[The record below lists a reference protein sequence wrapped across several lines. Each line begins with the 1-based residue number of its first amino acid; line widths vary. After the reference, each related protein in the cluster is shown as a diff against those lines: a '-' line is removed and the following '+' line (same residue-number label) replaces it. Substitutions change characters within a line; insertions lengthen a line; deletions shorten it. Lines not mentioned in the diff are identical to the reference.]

1 MISHFLIKL
10 YRKYDFDGI
19 VLECGFPAFFQLFLM
34 ELSKL
39 LHEKN
44 KQLIVVLP
52 ALLTEEHKQY
62 IKPELIE
69 SMSNYVDRFSI
80 MTYDYSSHDP

>member
-1 MISHFLIKL
+1 MCIHCLV
-10 YRKYDFDGI
+10 RKYGFDGI

-39 LHEKN
+39 LHEKD
-44 KQLIVVLP
+44 KTLIVVLP
-52 ALLTEEHKQY
+52 AILTEEHKQY

-69 SMSNYVDRFSI
+69 NMAQFVDRFSI